1 MGCGYYMFLKSPQW
15 ASPTSNDSIIL
26 SPGQSAKKWIHGAT
40 ARLVIQS
47 KHLQSAHQA
56 SRLALPLSRSPSGI
70 AIRDHINS
78 RRHGFR
84 IGDALSVLRLPHKMD
99 DYLRGESRQA
109 MRTNI
114 RRAINLGY
122 KTSRVAC
129 DRFCS
134 QAIRAEEY
142 GQRFKWIDMLLAEKP
157 TGDLEH
163 WIATDKADRPA
174 ALARV
179 QIDYNVAWLKYLVST
194 DLSRN
199 SGLRYK
205 LSSDI
210 IEYLISQ
217 KIEYVI
223 VGLVYELNT
232 GLKYFQ
238 DRLGFETMSVF
249 ETDGD

>member
-1 MGCGYYMFLKSPQW
+1 MFLKSPQW
-15 ASPTSNDSIIL
+15 VGPTPNDSMIL
-26 SPGQSAKKWIHGAT
+26 SPGRIAKKWIQGAT

-47 KHLQSAHQA
+47 KHVHSAHHV
-56 SRLALPLSRSPSGI
+56 SRLPLSLSRLPSGI

-84 IGDALSVLRLPHKMD
+84 VGDALSVLALPRKMD

-134 QAIRAEEY
+134 QAIRVEEY
-142 GQRFKWIDMLLAEKP
+142 GQHFKWIDMLLAEKP

-179 QIDYNVAWLKYLVST
+179 QIDHNVAWLKYLVSA

-217 KIEYVI
+217 NIRYVI
-223 VGLVYELNT
+223 VGLVYDLST

-249 ETDGD
+249 ETDGG

>member
-1 MGCGYYMFLKSPQW
+1 MFLKSPQW
-15 ASPTSNDSIIL
+15 VSATPNDSMIL
-26 SPGQSAKKWIHGAT
+26 SPGRSAKKWIHGAT

-47 KHLQSAHQA
+47 KHLHSAHQV
-56 SRLALPLSRSPSGI
+56 SRLPLPLSRLPSGI

-84 IGDALSVLRLPHKMD
+84 VGDALSVLALPQKMD

-122 KTSRVAC
+122 KTSRVGC

-134 QAIRAEEY
+134 QATRAEEY
-142 GQRFKWIDMLLAEKP
+142 DQHFKWIDMLLAETP
-157 TGDLEH
+157 TGYLEH
-163 WIATDKADRPA
+163 WIATDKEDRPA

-179 QIDYNVAWLKYLVST
+179 QIDHNVAWLKYLVSA
-194 DLSRN
+194 DLTRS
-199 SGLRYK
+199 SGVRYK

-217 KIEYVI
+217 NIKYVI

-249 ETDGD
+249 EIDGG